1 MATKSDLTTPSS
13 SSLTQFTNGAGNFI
27 DAVDAN
33 GNFAYLLGQLITLN
47 NVIADQMPQLNVAS
61 VYTALQSFTTIAV
74 NVINEATLNGD
85 IVLDCNGTGK
95 VRYADGSSNT
105 EVASKGYVQGV
116 AFTNGY
122 LPAGGT
128 SSTYLRGDG
137 TWQDPRTFTPWE
149 TKTSNFTATDK
160 AQYSIN
166 TGLNVQLPPPTATI
180 TIVVKPAIGQDFT
193 ATPSTLVRA
202 GSEKIA
208 NDAAS
213 YIMNV
218 NAEYKITSNGTD
230 YDVSVTPIGRV

>member
-33 GNFAYLLGQLITLN
+33 ANFAYLLGQLITLN
-47 NVIADQMPQLNVAS
+47 NVIADQMPQLGVAS

-85 IVLDCNGTGK
+85 IVLDCNGSGK
-95 VRYADGSSNT
+95 VRYADGSSDT

-116 AFTNGY
+116 AFVAGNVPT
-122 LPAGGT
+122 GGT
-128 SSTYLRGDG
+128 SSTFLRGDG

-149 TKTSNFTATDK
+149 TRTVNFTAVDK

-166 TGLNVQLPPPTATI
+166 TGLNVQLPSPTATI

-213 YIMNV
+213 YTMNV

-230 YDVSVTPIGRV
+230 WDVSVTPIGRV

>member
-33 GNFAYLLGQLITLN
+33 GNFAYLLGQLVTLN

-61 VYTALQSFTTIAV
+61 VYTVLQSFTTIAV

-122 LPAGGT
+122 LPTGGT

-149 TKTSNFTATDK
+149 TRTVNFTAVDK

-193 ATPSTLVRA
+193 VTPSTLVRA

-213 YIMNV
+213 YTMNV

>member
-1 MATKSDLTTPSS
+1 MATKNDLTTPSS

-85 IVLDCNGTGK
+85 IVLDCNGSGK
-95 VRYADGSSNT
+95 VRYADGSSDT

-160 AQYSIN
+160 GQYSIN

-180 TIVVKPAIGQDFT
+180 TIVVKPAIGQNFT
-193 ATPSTLVRA
+193 VTPSTLVRA

-213 YIMNV
+213 YTMNV

>member
-33 GNFAYLLGQLITLN
+33 GNFAYLLGQLVTLN

-95 VRYADGSSNT
+95 VRYADGSSDT
-105 EVASKGYVQGV
+105 EVASKGYVNSV
-116 AFTNGY
+116 AFTAGNV
-122 LPAGGT
+122 PAGGT

-137 TWQDPRTFTPWE
+137 SWQAIGLITDPTIRT
-149 TKTSNFTATDK
+149 SGFTAVNGTRYDCDTTS
-160 AQYSIN
+160 AGF
-166 TGLNVQLPPPTATI
+166 TVTLPPTPTAGQRVGIKDISGAAGTNPI
-180 TIVVKPAIGQDFT
+180 TIG
-193 ATPSTLVRA
+193 RN
-202 GSEKIA
+202 GSL
-208 NDAAS
+208 
-213 YIMNV
+213 IMNL
-218 NAEYKITSNGTD
+218 AENMTISTAYRGAYLVYNTVRGWLLT
-230 YDVSVTPIGRV
+230 

>member
-1 MATKSDLTTPSS
+1 MATKNDLTTPSS

-33 GNFAYLLGQLITLN
+33 GNFAYLLGQLVTLN

-105 EVASKGYVQGV
+105 EVASKGYVNSV
-116 AFTNGY
+116 AFAAGY
-122 LPAGGT
+122 LPTGGT

-160 AQYSIN
+160 GQYSIN
-166 TGLNVQLPPPTATI
+166 TGLNVQLPSPTATI

-202 GSEKIA
+202 GSETIA
-208 NDAAS
+208 GDAAN
-213 YIMNV
+213 YTMNV
-218 NAEYKITSNGTD
+218 NAEYKITSNGTNW
-230 YDVSVTPIGRV
+230 DVSIAPIGRV

>member
-33 GNFAYLLGQLITLN
+33 GNFAYLLGQLVTLN

-95 VRYADGSSNT
+95 VRYADGSSDT

-122 LPAGGT
+122 LPTGGT

-166 TGLNVQLPPPTATI
+166 TGLNVQLPSPTATI

-193 ATPSTLVRA
+193 VTPSTLVRA

-213 YIMNV
+213 YTMNV

>member
-1 MATKSDLTTPSS
+1 MATKNDLTTPSS

-47 NVIADQMPQLNVAS
+47 NVIADQMPQLGVAS

-95 VRYADGSSNT
+95 VRYADGSSDT

-122 LPAGGT
+122 LPTGGT

-160 AQYSIN
+160 GQYSIN

-180 TIVVKPAIGQDFT
+180 TIVVKPAIGQNFT
-193 ATPSTLVRA
+193 VTPSTLVRA

-213 YIMNV
+213 YTMNV

>member
-1 MATKSDLTTPSS
+1 MATKNDLTTPSF

-33 GNFAYLLGQLITLN
+33 DNFAYLLGQLITLN

-85 IVLDCNGTGK
+85 IVLDCNGSGK
-95 VRYADGSSNT
+95 VRYADGSSDT

-122 LPAGGT
+122 LPTGGT

-149 TKTSNFTATDK
+149 TKTSNFTAVDK

-213 YIMNV
+213 YTMNV

>member
-1 MATKSDLTTPSS
+1 MATKNDLTTPSS

-160 AQYSIN
+160 GQYSIN
-166 TGLNVQLPPPTATI
+166 TGLNVQLPSPTATI

-193 ATPSTLVRA
+193 VTPSTLVRA

-208 NDAAS
+208 NDAAN
-213 YIMNV
+213 YTMNV

>member
-1 MATKSDLTTPSS
+1 MATKNDLTTPSS

-85 IVLDCNGTGK
+85 IVLDCNGSGK
-95 VRYADGSSNT
+95 VRYADGSSDT

-122 LPAGGT
+122 LPTGGT

-160 AQYSIN
+160 GQYSIN
-166 TGLNVQLPPPTATI
+166 TGLNVQLPSPTATI

-213 YIMNV
+213 YTMNI

-230 YDVSVTPIGRV
+230 WEVSLSSIGRV

>member
-1 MATKSDLTTPSS
+1 MATKNDLTTPSS

-33 GNFAYLLGQLITLN
+33 DNFAYLLGQLITLN
-47 NVIADQMPQLNVAS
+47 NVIADQMPQLGVAS

-85 IVLDCNGTGK
+85 IVLDCNGSGK
-95 VRYADGSSNT
+95 VRYADGSSDT

-166 TGLNVQLPPPTATI
+166 TGLNVQLPSPTATI

-193 ATPSTLVRA
+193 VTPSTLVRA

-213 YIMNV
+213 YTMNV

-230 YDVSVTPIGRV
+230 WDVSIASIGRV

>member
-1 MATKSDLTTPSS
+1 MATKNDLTTPSS

-33 GNFAYLLGQLITLN
+33 GNFAYLLGQLVTLN

-122 LPAGGT
+122 LPTGGT

-166 TGLNVQLPPPTATI
+166 TGLNVQLPSPTATI

-193 ATPSTLVRA
+193 VTPSTLVRA

-213 YIMNV
+213 YTMNI

-230 YDVSVTPIGRV
+230 WDVSIASIGRV

>member
-1 MATKSDLTTPSS
+1 MATKNDLTTPSS

-95 VRYADGSSNT
+95 VRYADGSSDT

-116 AFTNGY
+116 AFAAGNV
-122 LPAGGT
+122 PAGGT

-137 TWQDPRTFTPWE
+137 SWQAIGLITDSTIRT
-149 TKTSNFTATDK
+149 SGFTAVNGTRYDCDTTS
-160 AQYSIN
+160 AGF
-166 TGLNVQLPPPTATI
+166 TVTLPATPTAGQRVGIKDISGAAGTNPI
-180 TIVVKPAIGQDFT
+180 TIG
-193 ATPSTLVRA
+193 RN
-202 GSEKIA
+202 GSL
-208 NDAAS
+208 
-213 YIMNV
+213 IMNL
-218 NAEYKITSNGTD
+218 AEDMTISTAYRGAYLVYNTVRGWLLT
-230 YDVSVTPIGRV
+230 

>member
-1 MATKSDLTTPSS
+1 VATKNDLTTPSS

-33 GNFAYLLGQLITLN
+33 DNFAYLLGQLITLN

-95 VRYADGSSNT
+95 VRYADGSSDT

-116 AFTNGY
+116 AFTAGNV
-122 LPAGGT
+122 PAGGT
-128 SSTYLRGDG
+128 ASTFLRGDG

-149 TKTSNFTATDK
+149 TRTVNFTAVDK

-180 TIVVKPAIGQDFT
+180 TIVVKPAIGQNFT

-213 YIMNV
+213 YTMNV

>member
-1 MATKSDLTTPSS
+1 MATKNDLTTPSS

-33 GNFAYLLGQLITLN
+33 DNFAYLLGQLITLN

-85 IVLDCNGTGK
+85 IVLDCNGSGK
-95 VRYADGSSNT
+95 VRYADGSSDT

-116 AFTNGY
+116 AFVAGNV
-122 LPAGGT
+122 PAGGT

-166 TGLNVQLPPPTATI
+166 TGLNVQLPSPTATI

-193 ATPSTLVRA
+193 VTPSTLVRA

-213 YIMNV
+213 YTMNV

>member
-1 MATKSDLTTPSS
+1 MATKNDLTTPSS

-47 NVIADQMPQLNVAS
+47 NVIADQMPQLGVAS

-85 IVLDCNGTGK
+85 IVLDCNGSGK

-122 LPAGGT
+122 LPTGGT

-193 ATPSTLVRA
+193 VTPSTLVRA

-213 YIMNV
+213 YTMNV

>member
-1 MATKSDLTTPSS
+1 MATKNDLTTPSS

-95 VRYADGSSNT
+95 VRYADGSSDT